1 MAKPKIVWNADRQAQ
16 EIVRPRMRLK
26 QEKPKSRAEKKGK
39 FYSVASAKKAK
50 ENLKRVAQAMRRQ
63 GVTLKEI
70 TTAQAQKWIN
80 QLPDRGMTQKSIS
93 AYKTALELCP
103 QVEAIKA
110 PRAIAQPGPKATLP
124 RATTPERAALI
135 FSHQRE
141 PMRLTSE
148 IVSDA
153 GLRAAEVLTLRRLD
167 RVPDDDPARGKMA
180 RRPWDEQRWEGRDGV
195 RYLVIGKNG
204 LPREIV
210 LRADLADRLEA
221 RHLDV
226 PREITDR
233 DVRISQ
239 HYNIPGGQ
247 AWSQSFTDAA
257 HRALGAGNSPGGHAL
272 RHAFAHD
279 RMDFLLDQGLPHTAA
294 EERIAQEMGHFRPS
308 STPVY
313 LR

>member
-1 MAKPKIVWNADRQAQ
+1 
-16 EIVRPRMRLK
+16 
-26 QEKPKSRAEKKGK
+26 
-39 FYSVASAKKAK
+39 
-50 ENLKRVAQAMRRQ
+50 
-63 GVTLKEI
+63 
-70 TTAQAQKWIN
+70 
-80 QLPDRGMTQKSIS
+80 
-93 AYKTALELCP
+93 
-103 QVEAIKA
+103 
-110 PRAIAQPGPKATLP
+110 
-124 RATTPERAALI
+124 
-135 FSHQRE
+135 
-141 PMRLTSE
+141 MRLTSE

-272 RHAFAHD
+272 RHSFRSRPD
-279 RMDFLLDQGLPHTAA
+279 GLPP
-294 EERIAQEMGHFRPS
+294 RPGFAPHRRRGADRPGNGPF
-308 STPVY
+308 STLINPR
-313 LR
+313 LPPITPP